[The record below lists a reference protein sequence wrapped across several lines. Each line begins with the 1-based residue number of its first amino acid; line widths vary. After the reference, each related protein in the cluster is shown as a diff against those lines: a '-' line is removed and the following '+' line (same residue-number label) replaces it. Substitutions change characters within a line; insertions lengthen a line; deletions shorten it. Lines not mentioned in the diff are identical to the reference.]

1 MPGIDEIDWSKVALP
16 RDATPEQIIKQYED
30 AIDEL
35 VRLNREFERYFS
47 NKMKKARVK
56 MMTLNIFT
64 TVNNNIS
71 FDRTTGMIEMSNLLQ
86 FIANDDR
93 PLYADV
99 VKFVYQLFDNRPMND
114 TRLNRFKGLLIYYL
128 CRVGF

>member
-64 TVNNNIS
+64 TVNNNVS

>member
-64 TVNNNIS
+64 TVNNNVS

-99 VKFVYQLFDNRPMND
+99 VKFVYQLFEDRPMND